1 MWGSMV
7 VTSGCRTYPG
17 RRDRILGY
25 SFPYERYTGF
35 LVWTHIII
43 LWVME
48 MFWVICR
55 WAQSKCKEPQAQW
68 WLKCLTCFLQILF
81 GVTRV
86 CISNVDWI
94 TSSKWLTG
102 SSEIWWYFKWWD
114 KVGIMCNIYIL
125 TTTQTAIQQ
134 AIMLIPAWSLINLNT
149 ARKYLCKYE
158 LAINVLFS
166 VAAPGV
172 CSFEGQFL
180 PVTGNRCV
188 YIECVVVREPW
199 QDAQGNIQLDMIQ
212 RQCAGGSGLPLNYVT
227 GTENPCTVM
236 LAECAPCEC

>member
-1 MWGSMV
+1 M
-7 VTSGCRTYPG
+7 T
-17 RRDRILGY
+17 
-25 SFPYERYTGF
+25 
-35 LVWTHIII
+35 
-43 LWVME
+43 E
-48 MFWVICR
+48 MFDMFSSNFVWCHESVYLQCWLDYVI
-55 WAQSKCKEPQAQW
+55 QSGWRDQVKHDDTLNGETK
-68 WLKCLTCFLQILF
+68 
-81 GVTRV
+81 
-86 CISNVDWI
+86 
-94 TSSKWLTG
+94 
-102 SSEIWWYFKWWD
+102 SES
-114 KVGIMCNIYIL
+114 CAIYIL
-125 TTTQTAIQQ
+125 TTNQIAIQQ